1 MLNKNCSNEI
11 LELRR
16 EVMRQ
21 WFTNHTEHC
30 GVPITS
36 PFPHNGDCQW
46 DIPPVLK
53 WVPPNE
59 VYLLLLEVSGKS
71 FGLRL

>member
-1 MLNKNCSNEI
+1 MLNKNWSSEI

-16 EVMRQ
+16 EVIRQ
-21 WFTNHTEHC
+21 WFINHAEHC

-46 DIPPVLK
+46 DIPQVLK
-53 WVPPNE
+53 SVSPNE
-59 VYLLLLEVSGKS
+59 IAAALSED
-71 FGLRL
+71 

>member
-1 MLNKNCSNEI
+1 MTNKDCTTEI

-21 WFTNHTEHC
+21 WLTNHAEHC
-30 GVPITS
+30 GVPVQL
-36 PFPHNGDCQW
+36 FPHKGDCQW
-46 DIPPVLK
+46 TIPSVISDLSH
-53 WVPPNE
+53 NE
-59 VYLLLLEVSGKS
+59 VYLLLLEVSGQS